1 MNNVLERLPRDARVA
16 IIRLRSMG
24 DCILTT
30 PAIDILHRFRPDLR
44 VGIVVENRFA
54 DLFQSNPAIE
64 RTLEPSISAIR
75 SWGPALCLDFHGG
88 NRSALLT
95 AASRAALRAGY
106 AHFRHAIAYNVRI
119 PTAQAVLGVARKVH
133 TAEHLASAM
142 FFLGAPQVEIPR
154 ASLFTADLPHP
165 QRPYAVIHPFASHAD
180 KTWPA
185 ERYANIARHIG
196 GELEPV
202 FIGGPSDDFRGFRGW
217 RTLAGARLAS
227 LKSLLR
233 FASLFLGNDSGP
245 AHIAAAFGVPAVVLF
260 GNSDVEVWRPWRT
273 QSEVI
278 QSSRGIEG
286 ISEDQVLHAVE
297 RLRVHV

>member
-44 VGIVVENRFA
+44 VGIAVENRFA
-54 DLFQSNPAIE
+54 DLFEGNPEIE

-75 SWGPALCLDFHGG
+75 SWDPALCLDFHGG

-95 AASRAALRAGY
+95 AASRAGLRAGY
-106 AHFRHAIAYNVRI
+106 AHFRYAIAYNVRI
-119 PTAQAVLGVARKVH
+119 PTAQAILGVTRKVH
-133 TAEHLASAM
+133 TAEHLASAI

-154 ASLFTADLPHP
+154 ASLFAADMPHP
-165 QRPYAVIHPFASHAD
+165 KRPYAVIHPFASHPD
-180 KTWPA
+180 KTWPT
-185 ERYANIARHIG
+185 ENYANIARHIG

-202 FIGGPSDDFRGFRGW
+202 FIGGPSDDFTPFRGW
-217 RTLAGARLAS
+217 RTLAGAPLAS
-227 LKSLLR
+227 LKSLIR
-233 FASLFLGNDSGP
+233 FAALFLGNDSGP

-273 QSEVI
+273 PSEVI
-278 QSSRGIEG
+278 QSSLGIEG
-286 ISEDQVLHAVE
+286 IAEDQVLHAVE